1 MHTKFKR
8 INKRHFDTSILCYC
22 LQEILGGNDL
32 WQELEPLPVLSD
44 ELSGDVTGLKSGIDY
59 EVRVVLLD
67 RDGSSY
73 QDSDVPYANVT
84 TLCIG

>member
-1 MHTKFKR
+1 MHIKIKS
-8 INKRHFDTSILCYC
+8 IHKRHFDTIILCYC
-22 LQEILGGNDL
+22 LQEDLGGSNL
-32 WQELEPLPVLSD
+32 WQELEPQPLFFHMVSD
-44 ELSGDVTGLKSGIDY
+44 NITGLQSGIDY

-67 RDGSSY
+67 RDGNSY